1 MSWSCGAPSKHPE
14 TLPLSPLTS
23 AFLRKQRRPRVS
35 LVTALF
41 QCLWVS
47 IGVASEIEPLIV
59 TADRSQ
65 DCAAALSQGRQQL
78 SVVGLPAAFS
88 LLNWNVEKARHP
100 DLIAEFAHFARRSD
114 VIFLQEAV
122 PLRKTETVIEQSL
135 YEAFVRGYVQ
145 NEIHTGVLTLAKVP
159 HLVHCHLLAT
169 EPWLRTPKATSV
181 TLYPLAN
188 SDQTLLTVNLHAINF
203 SFGVTAYAAQLNAVA
218 GLIAAHRGPVIFGGD
233 LNTWSTRRERTLE
246 AFTSDLNLTAL
257 PFSPDHRTTRFNR
270 ALDHLYV
277 RELTWRSTEALPVTT
292 SDHNP
297 LFATLQRDDT

>member
-1 MSWSCGAPSKHPE
+1 MSWSCEAPSKHPE
-14 TLPLSPLTS
+14 THDMSPLTS
-23 AFLRKQRRPRVS
+23 ALLRKQRRPRVS
-35 LVTALF
+35 LVAALG
-41 QCLWVS
+41 QCLWMSV
-47 IGVASEIEPLIV
+47 GLASEIEPLVV

-65 DCAAALSQGRQQL
+65 ECAAALSQGRQEL
-78 SVVGLPAAFS
+78 NVGGLPASFS
-88 LLNWNVEKARHP
+88 LLNWNVEKAKHP
-100 DLIAEFAHFARRSD
+100 DLISAFSDFAKRSD
-114 VIFLQEAV
+114 LIFLQEAV

-135 YEAFVRGYVQ
+135 YKAFVRGYIQ
-145 NEIHTGVLTLAKVP
+145 NETDTGVLTLARVP

-233 LNTWSTRRERTLE
+233 LNTWSQRRQRTLE
-246 AFTSDLNLTAL
+246 ALASDLNLTAV
-257 PFSPDHRTTRFNR
+257 PFSPDYRTTRFNR
-270 ALDHLYV
+270 VLDHLYV
-277 RELTWRSTEALPVTT
+277 RGLTWRTTQTLPVIT

-297 LFATLQRDDT
+297 LIATLQRDDA